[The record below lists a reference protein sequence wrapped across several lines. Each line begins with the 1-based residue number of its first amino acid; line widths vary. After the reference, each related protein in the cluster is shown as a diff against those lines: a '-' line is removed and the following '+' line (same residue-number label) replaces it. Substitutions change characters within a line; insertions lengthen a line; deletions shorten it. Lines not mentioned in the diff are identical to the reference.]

1 MNAGV
6 VNRRMIALWQR
17 LGTRFMPFADAAT
30 VDMPLSKLLRL
41 ALFQV
46 SAGCVLVLLTGT
58 LNRVLI
64 VELDVSVALVSAA
77 VAIPVLVAP
86 MRLFFG
92 HRSDTYRSVL
102 GWRRVPYV
110 WLGSLL
116 QFGGLAI
123 MPFALLLLQSQ
134 IQGPDW
140 AGPVAVAGAFILT
153 GFGLHM
159 AQTAGLALASDLVP
173 QENRPR
179 VVALLYFM
187 MLAGMIAAAGIYSLL
202 LTDFSPMRLIQVVQ
216 GTAVLVIAFNVI
228 SIWKQEARDPRRTA
242 LDRAT
247 QGFMEA
253 LREYRSD
260 PGVVRLLLAVGVGS
274 AAFGM
279 QDILLEPYGGEILG
293 MSVGQTTLLTGLW
306 AAGTMLG
313 FAWAGHS
320 LQRGA
325 QMHRVAGRGLL
336 IGIGAFS
343 AVILASPLQLTGLF
357 YAGAAAVGL
366 GGGLFAVSTMLAA
379 MSVSGRAQNG
389 IVVGAWGAV
398 QATAIGTGLL
408 VAGLLK
414 NTVNELALSG
424 TLGEAMNTSAAGYL
438 VVYQTEIVLLFVC
451 LAIIGPLSG
460 RRYAREERNDMRF
473 GLAEMPG

>member
-1 MNAGV
+1 MSVGV
-6 VNRRMIALWQR
+6 VNRRMIAFWQK

-30 VDMPLSKLLRL
+30 VDVPLSKLLRL

-64 VELDVSVALVSAA
+64 VELGVSVALVSAA

-102 GWRRVPYV
+102 GWRRVPSV

-134 IQGPDW
+134 TLGPSW
-140 AGPVAVAGAFILT
+140 AGPVAVAAAFMLT

-173 QENRPR
+173 RNKRPR

-187 MLAGMIAAAGIYSLL
+187 MLAGMIGASGGYSLL
-202 LTDFSPMRLIQVVQ
+202 LADFNPMRLIQVIQ
-216 GTAVLVIAFNVI
+216 GTAVFVIAVNVVA
-228 SIWKQEARDPRRTA
+228 IWKQEARDPRRTA
-242 LDRAT
+242 LDRVT
-247 QGFMEA
+247 QGFIEA
-253 LREYRSD
+253 LRDYRSD
-260 PGVVRLLLAVGVGS
+260 PGVMRLLLAVGVGS
-274 AAFGM
+274 AAFSM

-293 MSVGQTTLLTGLW
+293 LGVSQTTLLTGLW

-313 FAWAGHS
+313 FAWAGHA
-320 LQRGA
+320 LQHGA
-325 QMHRVAGRGLL
+325 EMHRVAGRGLL
-336 IGIGAFS
+336 IGIAAFS
-343 AVILASPLQLTGLF
+343 AVILASPLQMIGLF
-357 YAGAAAVGL
+357 YAGAAAIGL

-379 MSVSGRAQNG
+379 MSVSGTAQNG

-398 QATAIGTGLL
+398 QATAIGVGLM

-414 NTVNELALSG
+414 DGINGLARNG
-424 TLGEAMNTSAAGYL
+424 MLGEAMNTDAAGYM
-438 VVYQTEIVLLFVC
+438 VVYQIEIVLLFVC

-460 RRYAREERNDMRF
+460 RRYARTEQGDRRF